1 MLTNASTGWGY
12 EDRRTGGK
20 KDMSI
25 WGYMS
30 IWAYE
35 HMSIWACEHMSNRHP
50 VTIGSALLSQAVYT
64 LLIIVRFLQ
73 HILDCLEGLKFLWET
88 VCIHGPAYPWGGTS
102 LETVRCAKDYAKN
115 ILKKTPEVLSN
126 VNLGKPLCGN
136 LAYACPMY
144 TADMHIA
151 HTPVFV
157 NAYMHACASEACT
170 HLNLPDIWA
179 PGALGITIA
188 ITLVL
193 HFYSLLL
200 SHRPSNPELTQLL
213 FPTSHQPPLR
223 KHHPIWEFQFP
234 LKTDVPFCTFRP

>member
-1 MLTNASTGWGY
+1 MNLNWKAGYAICKTVQKLIKLICECIWWRHTGY
-12 EDRRTGGK
+12 ITTQRVSCK
-20 KDMSI
+20 
-25 WGYMS
+25 
-30 IWAYE
+30 A
-35 HMSIWACEHMSNRHP
+35 
-50 VTIGSALLSQAVYT
+50 
-64 LLIIVRFLQ
+64 
-73 HILDCLEGLKFLWET
+73 
-88 VCIHGPAYPWGGTS
+88 
-102 LETVRCAKDYAKN
+102 
-115 ILKKTPEVLSN
+115 
-126 VNLGKPLCGN
+126 NLGKPLCGN

-200 SHRPSNPELTQLL
+200 KSHTDPPTLNWSNSYSPHLTNHPSENIIPYENFNFLWKQMSPFVHSGPNGIMRVIATRFAIHPVL
-213 FPTSHQPPLR
+213 PLA
-223 KHHPIWEFQFP
+223 Q
-234 LKTDVPFCTFRP
+234 

>member
-1 MLTNASTGWGY
+1 MGNCM
-12 EDRRTGGK
+12 D
-20 KDMSI
+20 
-25 WGYMS
+25 
-30 IWAYE
+30 
-35 HMSIWACEHMSNRHP
+35 
-50 VTIGSALLSQAVYT
+50 
-64 LLIIVRFLQ
+64 
-73 HILDCLEGLKFLWET
+73 
-88 VCIHGPAYPWGGTS
+88 GTS

-157 NAYMHACASEACT
+157 NTYTCT

-200 SHRPSNPELTQLL
+200 SHRPSNPELIQLL
-213 FPTSHQPPLR
+213 FPTSTSENSILYENFNFLR
-223 KHHPIWEFQFP
+223 KQMSPFVHSGHDGIMRVMATRFAIHPVLP
-234 LKTDVPFCTFRP
+234 LAQ